1 MVAGAEVASRS
12 ASVRVL
18 FGPPPPMG
26 RRWRALTGV
35 ALAVLALH
43 AALFSILY
51 GDDAAPSAA
60 AAGAPQRL
68 PVALHIRE
76 LAGPAPAPLG
86 GEGVVPA
93 APQPRATVTGP
104 TPARIAQATQAAA
117 APAQVPTAETAAPR
131 PDAPVATAEPPAE
144 ARAEGDELPLY
155 PTLSPP
161 AFAYAYDL
169 QRGAER
175 GSLTLRW
182 RPDGAHYE
190 ASLSATLADAP
201 LFDLRS
207 SGGFDAAGLAP
218 QRLTDRRRGRSL
230 QAANFQR
237 DRGRITF
244 SGVATEQT
252 LAGGVQDRLSWML
265 QLAAIAAADP
275 ALAAPGGQIRL
286 AVVGVRGEADRWI
299 FTHEGEETLALADG
313 SRVRTAR
320 LVRLPRYAYDTRAEV
335 WLDPARHF
343 LPLRVR
349 LSNPPS
355 GRDALQFEWRG
366 TLAPP

>member
-1 MVAGAEVASRS
+1 MTTGAEVVSYG
-12 ASVRVL
+12 ASVRVRS
-18 FGPPPPMG
+18 GPPPQG
-26 RRWRALTGV
+26 ARRWRVLAGA

-43 AALFSILY
+43 AGLFSILSA
-51 GDDAAPSAA
+51 GDPGSGSAMEGVAPRRAVALHVREVAVPAPLPLADPGAASPAPPRAAVVEARPSRMLAA
-60 AAGAPQRL
+60 GPPVAVPADLPPAESGAPQS
-68 PVALHIRE
+68 
-76 LAGPAPAPLG
+76 
-86 GEGVVPA
+86 
-93 APQPRATVTGP
+93 
-104 TPARIAQATQAAA
+104 
-117 APAQVPTAETAAPR
+117 
-131 PDAPVATAEPPAE
+131 DAPVATAE
-144 ARAEGDELPLY
+144 ARAEGDALPLY
-155 PTLSPP
+155 PTRPPP

-182 RPDGAHYE
+182 SPDGAHYE

-207 SGGFDAAGLAP
+207 SGAFDAAGLAP
-218 QRLTDRRRGRSL
+218 QRHTDRRRGRSL
-230 QAANFQR
+230 QAASFQR

-244 SGVATEQT
+244 SGVAAEHA

-286 AVVGVRGEADRWI
+286 AVVGVRGEADPWT
-299 FTHEGEETLALADG
+299 FAHEGDETLALADG

-320 LVRLPRYAYDTRAEV
+320 LVRLPAYPYDTRAEV

-355 GRDALQFEWRG
+355 GRDAL
-366 TLAPP
+366 